1 MNGSSA
7 SITFQNNRLMVS
19 GDLGFQTVM
28 HVWAQSLPLLAQA
41 NTVSELQFDLSN
53 VISSD
58 SAGLALLLEWVK
70 YAKRINR
77 KISFQYLPAQLNSII
92 AVAGISDLISLS

>member
-1 MNGSSA
+1 MNSA
-7 SITFQNNRLMVS
+7 SISYQNNRLMVS

-28 HVWAQSLPLLAQA
+28 NVWTQSLPLMTQP
-41 NTVSELQFDLSN
+41 SELQFDLSN

-70 YAKRINR
+70 HAKHLQKN
-77 KISFQYLPAQLNSII
+77 ISFQYIPAQLNSII
-92 AVAGISDLISLS
+92 AAAGISNILSSV